1 MLREDRRHD
10 SCVAP
15 LMMLVARSQLRRT
28 VSVQRCAVMRR
39 LLRDWRDTFAVKS
52 TSA

>member
-1 MLREDRRHD
+1 MI

-28 VSVQRCAVMRR
+28 VSGAASNAVMQRQS
-39 LLRDWRDTFAVKS
+39 DVAEKS
-52 TSA
+52 AAITVV